1 MYLVL
6 FLPYIG
12 EYVFSL
18 FTITEVSRK
27 GIERNRKKIEIL
39 KNENLDKNL
48 KKIEKLNKSIEES
61 EKFLKTNKVKENRK
75 IIFSKNENSKWLF
88 LIMIIATLGALIT
101 PIGFTPITY
110 YLKTSVRNYNIVYIR
125 TFTNYHCSKFR
136 ILCFYCY
143 NNYCNWLYGCKT

>member
-12 EYVFSL
+12 EYIFCL
-18 FTITEVSRK
+18 FTITEVAKRSIKRD
-27 GIERNRKKIEIL
+27 RKKIEKL
-39 KNENLDKNL
+39 KIKNSDKDVV
-48 KKIEKLNKSIEES
+48 KIEKLNKSIEES

-75 IIFSKNENSKWLF
+75 VIFSKNENSKWLF

-110 YLKTSVRNYNIVYIR
+110 YLKTSMRNYNVIYI
-125 TFTNYHCSKFR
+125 
-136 ILCFYCY
+136 
-143 NNYCNWLYGCKT
+143 